1 MSGGM
6 LHEDVL
12 FFQRLLKAEGLYN
25 GKLDGIWGPLTE
37 AASNEFEEKSKQ
49 IKEEI
54 ASFDSRTEAHI
65 RTLLLKAQ
73 REARVFMKKVLD
85 AGINAKIISGTRTY
99 AEQNNL
105 FRQGRFGNP
114 GPVVTKARG
123 GRSNHNFGIAWDI
136 GIFTTTGGFITL
148 DKAYDKPAEV
158 GLSETLEWGGNWRSF
173 VDKPHYQLKVGEKIT
188 IVRARFE
195 AGENFVMVA

>member
-6 LHEDVL
+6 LHDDVL
-12 FFQRLLKAEGLYN
+12 FFQRLLKTEGLYN

-37 AASNEFEEKSKQ
+37 VASNEFEKKSKQ

-54 ASFDSRTEAHI
+54 ASFDSRTETHI
-65 RTLLLKAQ
+65 RTLMLKAQ
-73 REARVFMKKVLD
+73 REARVFMRKVLD

-105 FRQGRFGNP
+105 YRQGRFGNP

-136 GIFTTTGGFITL
+136 GIFTATGGFITQ
-148 DKAYDKPAEV
+148 DEAYDKPAEV
-158 GLSETLEWGGNWRSF
+158 GLSETLEWGGHWRSF
-173 VDKPHYQLKVGEKIT
+173 VDKPHYQLKVGENIT
-188 IVRARFE
+188 IIRARFE
-195 AGENFVMVA
+195 AGEKFVMVT

>member
-65 RTLLLKAQ
+65 RSLLLKAQ